1 MSNAQPHTH
10 SASCTCHL
18 SRRALLVG
26 ASALCG
32 TAVLPRGARA
42 QGASIIDTHHHFYP
56 PPYQQAWMDWENAHK
71 IPHFP
76 SSQDVWT
83 REKAVAEMDKN
94 GIRTGMLTLAST
106 PGVWFDAGP
115 EAAARMVR
123 VCSDYG
129 AEMVQDFPGRF
140 GLFAPLSMLD
150 TDTTLKEIEYAF
162 DVLHADGVGLQSNY
176 GDKWLGHASFKP
188 VWDELNRRKA
198 VVYVHPL
205 VANCCGNLSVGTF
218 PAVLEVPHDTTRTI
232 TSLLLSGTSSS
243 ARYQGCFMRRN
254 HADTAGRMSPTA
266 KPGREF
272 APRISGELAPQLR
285 HGHATSVPTMAADK
299 PAVRLTITYGTDYP
313 ASAQHVTLAQS
324 GLSADPE
331 ATKAGMRMGWCLPR

>member
-83 REKAVAEMDKN
+83 RDKAVAEMDKN

-162 DVLHADGVGLQSNY
+162 DMLQGGRRRLAVELRRQMAGTRVLQAGVGRAQPAQGGRLRTPPGGELLRKPQRRHVPGRARGTARY
-176 GDKWLGHASFKP
+176 YAHHHKP
-188 VWDELNRRKA
+188 VVERHARPSA
-198 VVYVHPL
+198 RHQV
-205 VANCCGNLSVGTF
+205 
-218 PAVLEVPHDTTRTI
+218 AVLPC
-232 TSLLLSGTSSS
+232 G
-243 ARYQGCFMRRN
+243 RN
-254 HADTAGRMSPTA
+254 HADDGGPHRCILRQKPEARGVCAGRNSRRAACGSTTTRPT
-266 KPGREF
+266 
-272 APRISGELAPQLR
+272 R
-285 HGHATSVPTMAADK
+285 HRRPPWRH
-299 PAVRLTITYGTDYP
+299 Y
-313 ASAQHVTLAQS
+313 
-324 GLSADPE
+324 
-331 ATKAGMRMGWCLPR
+331 